1 MLNLL
6 GSKLGRLRLLSWL
19 EGLSLVLLVFIAVPL
34 KYWSNNPHWVEVIGP
49 IHGVLFLLF
58 IVATLSLAYDR
69 NWSFSGLT
77 WKVLAASFI
86 PFATFYVDR
95 RLLQPMDHKD

>member
-1 MLNLL
+1 MPDLL
-6 GSKLGRLRLLSWL
+6 RSKLGRLRVLSWV

-34 KYWSNNPHWVEVIGP
+34 KYWSNNTFWVEVIGP

-58 IVATLSLAYDR
+58 VVATLSLAYDR
-69 NWSFSGLT
+69 NWSFFGLT
-77 WKVLAASFI
+77 WKVLAASII

-95 RLLQPMDHKD
+95 QLLRSMDHND